1 MNLAKSRLVCL
12 CTFLLVILLFSQITL
27 GAVKDSLKTV
37 AEQEWERWE
46 RGVRQES
53 EPQMK
58 PIVAG
63 YFAAGGCPG
72 SDPTTVPWSAAFI
85 SYVLKTA
92 GVIDFPGRCAHTQ
105 YFKAVHDNPGTCR
118 TVPMSE
124 RERIGVGDVVC
135 RCRVSEE
142 ERAAGKTECN
152 VDYNNAFGLSHCDI
166 VVNVLGS
173 GKVEVIGGNV
183 NNNVEKR
190 TLDVSR
196 DESPEKR
203 WYGFISC
210 DGSVSDVTNIPISG
224 SAQVQ
229 VGTVGVNPVGV
240 YDGCSG
246 KRIGLVGASN
256 TWDTNPDGS
265 SIPSSWRN
273 VKIIQDLCPGAT
285 VFLHAKGGANP
296 EAQLSLVTQVLT
308 NDNLD
313 YVIIDPSANGQGDFS
328 GWAPERYKAA
338 AIKLAE
344 TVKQKDQNIK
354 VIMLTNTPTKG
365 AVEGYGTPEAIQR
378 IKTFNADLLNTKLGR
393 PDLIDYAV
401 DTYSAVEDPKGSD
414 SCGKYCPND
423 HLHFGEAGRKQVMK
437 AVMDTLFGAPA
448 VATTVTSTTSSPSSG
463 AENCLNKQRCDEID
477 AVWLK
482 IVIWINNARK
492 GQVFDTV
499 KAWKPFQDTRP
510 STVITPPT
518 PEKIPSATKPVST
531 NFCVANYGTNEQK
544 ALLDTIA
551 WAEGTREKYNVMF
564 SGKLFNSYTSHPV
577 ETNEMPPGGISAG
590 SYTST
595 AAGRYQFLYETFKG
609 LRTQGYFT
617 TGFNSQEQDKAA
629 LDGLI
634 IKKRKLSEEELKSA
648 VAAGNYVSVWDK
660 LAPEWASLPSSEKGG
675 KSYYGQPVQ
684 KSSDLA
690 NVYQNCLQYYN
701 TGGLS
706 SAASSVASS
715 VSNAVS
721 SITSIFG
728 GDCPSEMANIDDKY
742 CIDKWENS
750 IYDKNNPSG
759 KASLF
764 YPAKTS
770 QANYLYNYWRTGW
783 KGTSPPNS
791 AYAQM
796 PERGAETTTGFAPLA
811 VSQPNVIPNMFVS
824 KEIAELACANAGKRL
839 CTEEEWVH
847 VCKGSSSTQYPY
859 GNSYTAGKCNT
870 QGGYPPS
877 VVGWTNVIPT
887 NQFDPSDPRNGKAA
901 VDIKGVRE
909 TGSFSEC
916 TNAYGVYDMVGNLDE
931 AVSPSSSNA
940 LFKGSAFMRKND
952 ANCDARKS
960 AHGSTYTDYSFGF
973 RCCATLG

>member
-1 MNLAKSRLVCL
+1 MNLAKSRAVCL
-12 CTFLLVILLFSQITL
+12 CAFLLVIIIFSQITL
-27 GAVKDSLKTV
+27 GAVKDSLKTT
-37 AEQEWERWE
+37 AEQEWERWG
-46 RGVRQES
+46 RGARQES

-58 PIVAG
+58 PIVAS

-85 SYVLKTA
+85 SYVMKTA
-92 GVIDFPGRCAHTQ
+92 GVTDFPGRCAHTQ

-118 TVPMSE
+118 TFPMGE
-124 RERIGVGDVVC
+124 RGKIGVGEVVC

-152 VDYNNAFGLSHCDI
+152 VDYDNAFGYSHCDI

-196 DESPEKR
+196 DESPEKK

-210 DGSVSDVTNIPISG
+210 DGDVSDVTNVPISG

-229 VGTVGVNPVGV
+229 VGTVGVNPVEV

-265 SIPSSWRN
+265 PLPSNSWRN
-273 VKIIQDLCPGAT
+273 VNIIQDFCPGST
-285 VFLHAKGGANP
+285 VFLNAKGGANP
-296 EAQLSLVTQVLT
+296 EVQLSLVKQVLT

-313 YVIIDPSANGQGDFS
+313 YVIIDPSANGQPEYGFT
-328 GWAPERYKAA
+328 AERYKAA
-338 AIKLAE
+338 VIQLAQA
-344 TVKQKDQNIK
+344 VKDKNGNIK
-354 VIMLTNTPTKG
+354 VIILANTPLKD
-365 AVEGYGTPEAIQR
+365 AADGYGTPETVQKVKA
-378 IKTFNADLLNTKLGR
+378 FNADLLNNKLGR

-401 DTYSAVEDPKGSD
+401 DTYSAVEDPQGSD

-423 HLHFGEAGRKQVMK
+423 HLHFGPAGRKQVMK
-437 AVMDTLFGAPA
+437 AVMDTVFGAPA
-448 VATTVTSTTSSPSSG
+448 VAATVTSTTNSPSSG
-463 AENCLNKQRCDEID
+463 AENCLNQKRCDEID

-492 GQVFDTV
+492 GQVFDAV

-510 STVITPPT
+510 STVINPT
-518 PEKIPSATKPVST
+518 NTQEKVPAATKSVST
-531 NFCVANYGTNEQK
+531 NFCVAAYGTNEQK

-551 WAEGTREKYNVMF
+551 WAEGTREKYNMMF
-564 SGKLFNSYTSHPV
+564 SGKLFNSYASHPV

-595 AAGRYQFLYETFKG
+595 AAGRYQFLYATFKG
-609 LRTQGYFT
+609 LRTQGYFA

-629 LDGLI
+629 LDGLV
-634 IKKRKLSEEELKSA
+634 IKKRGLSEEVLKSA
-648 VAAGNYVSVWDK
+648 VAAGNYELVWDK

-684 KSSDLA
+684 KSSDLTD
-690 NVYQNCLQYYN
+690 VYQNCLQYYN

-706 SAASSVASS
+706 AVASSVASS

-750 IYDKNNPSG
+750 IYDKNNP
-759 KASLF
+759 
-764 YPAKTS
+764 
-770 QANYLYNYWRTGW
+770 
-783 KGTSPPNS
+783 
-791 AYAQM
+791 
-796 PERGAETTTGFAPLA
+796 
-811 VSQPNVIPNMFVS
+811 
-824 KEIAELACANAGKRL
+824 
-839 CTEEEWVH
+839 
-847 VCKGSSSTQYPY
+847 
-859 GNSYTAGKCNT
+859 
-870 QGGYPPS
+870 
-877 VVGWTNVIPT
+877 
-887 NQFDPSDPRNGKAA
+887 
-901 VDIKGVRE
+901 
-909 TGSFSEC
+909 
-916 TNAYGVYDMVGNLDE
+916 
-931 AVSPSSSNA
+931 
-940 LFKGSAFMRKND
+940 
-952 ANCDARKS
+952 
-960 AHGSTYTDYSFGF
+960 
-973 RCCATLG
+973 

>member
-1 MNLAKSRLVCL
+1 MNIAKSRAVYL
-12 CTFLLVILLFSQITL
+12 CAFLLVVLIFSQITL
-27 GAVKDSLKTV
+27 GAVKDSLKTT
-37 AEQEWERWE
+37 AEQEWERWG
-46 RGVRQES
+46 RGARQES

-85 SYVLKTA
+85 SYVVKTA
-92 GVIDFPGRCAHTQ
+92 GVVDFPGRCAHTQ

-118 TVPMSE
+118 TFPMSE

-152 VDYNNAFGLSHCDI
+152 VDYNNAFGYSHCDI

-196 DESPEKR
+196 DESPEKK

-210 DGSVSDVTNIPISG
+210 DGSVSDITNVPISG

-273 VKIIQDLCPGAT
+273 VKIIQDLCPGSM
-285 VFLHAKGGANP
+285 VFLHANGGANP
-296 EAQLSLVTQVLT
+296 ETQLSLVTQVLT

-328 GWAPERYKAA
+328 GWASGRYKAA

-365 AVEGYGTPEAIQR
+365 AAEGYGTPEAILR

-393 PDLIDYAV
+393 PDLIDYVV

-437 AVMDTLFGAPA
+437 AAMDTVFGAPA

-518 PEKIPSATKPVST
+518 SAKSSEVAIANKLYNDILAKLSNQNLAKAMVANAKGESGLNHMTAGDCGEYGEKNSGSSIPINGKGRCCSFGLWQYNICGGLGTTFLQSYGSPSSDQAKLAVVQDYQKNIDFMISHLQKTKPYSDEIQQQKTVDEW
-531 NFCVANYGTNEQK
+531 VAWFVKEIERPANPSGE
-544 ALLDTIA
+544 IA
-551 WAEGTREKYNVMF
+551 KRQRFAQDLE
-564 SGKLFNSYTSHPV
+564 
-577 ETNEMPPGGISAG
+577 SAG
-590 SYTST
+590 AFSDS
-595 AAGRYQFLYETFKG
+595 
-609 LRTQGYFT
+609 
-617 TGFNSQEQDKAA
+617 
-629 LDGLI
+629 
-634 IKKRKLSEEELKSA
+634 
-648 VAAGNYVSVWDK
+648 
-660 LAPEWASLPSSEKGG
+660 ASL
-675 KSYYGQPVQ
+675 
-684 KSSDLA
+684 
-690 NVYQNCLQYYN
+690 
-701 TGGLS
+701 
-706 SAASSVASS
+706 ASGVSNVASGI
-715 VSNAVS
+715 SNAVS

-728 GDCPSEMANIDDKY
+728 GECPSEMANIDDKY

-770 QANYLYNYWRTGW
+770 QANSLYNYWRNGW

-839 CTEEEWVH
+839 CTEGEWVQA
-847 VCKGSSSTQYPY
+847 CKSPSSTSYPY

-901 VDIKGVRE
+901 VDIKGIRE

-931 AVSPSSSNA
+931 AVSPSSSSA

-952 ANCDARKS
+952 ANCDASNS

-973 RCCATLG
+973 RCCATLS